1 MFIIKSNLRT
11 IIIILLF
18 IVSLYGAIVV
28 GKELNTIHLA
38 VLVVKDG
45 KAVSDANVYVFAV
58 TPNGTRL
65 MAVASTD
72 NQGMAT
78 FEFSIGEVIK
88 PIINWNSIQKAIQ
101 ISPGF
106 YITVIGRVGEYKY
119 FGTGSMKL
127 PLKTIGPLITSTMVE
142 LKDRLLKV
150 EGALASTVNYKQQA
164 PPWATL
170 VYSKEESLRETLFKV
185 ATDPHTGAAVGY
197 TMKKYE
203 EIAFKCTFSVTLKY
217 SGTIIIPW
225 KVGNEISWVTSQ
237 SEKELVFGVEQ
248 NSVKYISCLVTFTY
262 ECWEYEEPADGG
274 ELYREHRVYIRYHLP
289 DSLDTTKGVDDIEGT
304 EQFLKSAPGQGLNF
318 ANPATVVT
326 LQEDV
331 STQFALPGF
340 GFVCEIPLDY
350 LPGSLV
356 VSIDVCLVLKSGYA
370 VTASVTVYC
379 ESGYTVSV
387 YYIKVY
393 RTVNADYS
401 LPCWAI
407 ILKT

>member
-1 MFIIKSNLRT
+1 
-11 IIIILLF
+11 
-18 IVSLYGAIVV
+18 
-28 GKELNTIHLA
+28 
-38 VLVVKDG
+38 
-45 KAVSDANVYVFAV
+45 
-58 TPNGTRL
+58 
-65 MAVASTD
+65 
-72 NQGMAT
+72 
-78 FEFSIGEVIK
+78 
-88 PIINWNSIQKAIQ
+88 
-101 ISPGF
+101 
-106 YITVIGRVGEYKY
+106 
-119 FGTGSMKL
+119 
-127 PLKTIGPLITSTMVE
+127 
-142 LKDRLLKV
+142 
-150 EGALASTVNYKQQA
+150 
-164 PPWATL
+164 
-170 VYSKEESLRETLFKV
+170 
-185 ATDPHTGAAVGY
+185 
-197 TMKKYE
+197 
-203 EIAFKCTFSVTLKY
+203 
-217 SGTIIIPW
+217 
-225 KVGNEISWVTSQ
+225 
-237 SEKELVFGVEQ
+237 
-248 NSVKYISCLVTFTY
+248 LVTFTY

-350 LPGSLV
+350 LPVSLV